1 MLCGS
6 PYYESILSSSRPG
19 SAKLEVFENHYTCKN
34 GFQKAVNALI
44 QDSDKDKNTLLYA
57 NPVQLV
63 APTPSGKTLAHQ
75 AFALKMDDSVHVI
88 VTLALQKD
96 SEFLPIF
103 NHYIL
108 KGFQSGEYK
117 KLYRTHHIDIYTN
130 KNFEM
135 IEAQPL
141 GLNNVMFCFM
151 FLGFGICLSII
162 IAMMEFMSRKLPKRQ
177 GEVTTEK
184 RRDSARWATSST
196 TREVN

>member
-1 MLCGS
+1 
-6 PYYESILSSSRPG
+6 
-19 SAKLEVFENHYTCKN
+19 
-34 GFQKAVNALI
+34 
-44 QDSDKDKNTLLYA
+44 
-57 NPVQLV
+57 
-63 APTPSGKTLAHQ
+63 
-75 AFALKMDDSVHVI
+75 MDDSVHVI